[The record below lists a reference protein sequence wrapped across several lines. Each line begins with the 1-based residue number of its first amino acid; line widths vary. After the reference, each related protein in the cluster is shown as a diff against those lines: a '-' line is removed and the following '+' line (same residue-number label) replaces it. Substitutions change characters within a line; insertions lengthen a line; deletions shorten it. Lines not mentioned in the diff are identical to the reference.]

1 MDVTEEFY
9 DIFAPGRRI
18 VYSCINNKVLV
29 HICEYTVLEN
39 QEFLTVGGLCFTPSR
54 LKVLKNKIGEI
65 DELLWRQDI
74 NKVHKMYKVE
84 AENVVYRAHLGAGVY
99 VSVDKTFSGVDL
111 RLHRVPEGQLT
122 IVPTKRGI
130 NMSTPQW
137 DLFKKTLNALL
148 SVHPE
153 LIDAK
158 ECLHEFS
165 LDIIDCKEC
174 LPFGLL
180 CL

>member
-1 MDVTEEFY
+1 MEEF
-9 DIFAPGRRI
+9 DGIFAPGKRI
-18 VYSCINNKVLV
+18 VYSCINNQILI
-29 HICEYTVLEN
+29 HICEYAVLED
-39 QEFLTVGGLCFTPSR
+39 QEILTVGGLCFTPSR

-65 DELLWRQDI
+65 DELLWRQDVS
-74 NKVHKMYKVE
+74 KVHNMYKVE
-84 AENVVYRAHLGAGVY
+84 TENVVYRAHLGAGVY
-99 VSVDKTFSGVDL
+99 VSVDKTFSDVDL
-111 RLHRVPEGQLT
+111 RLHRVPEGQMT
-122 IVPTKRGI
+122 IVPTTEGI

-137 DLFKKTLNALL
+137 NLFKQKLNALL

-153 LIDAK
+153 LFHAK

-165 LDIIDCKEC
+165 LDIIDCREC